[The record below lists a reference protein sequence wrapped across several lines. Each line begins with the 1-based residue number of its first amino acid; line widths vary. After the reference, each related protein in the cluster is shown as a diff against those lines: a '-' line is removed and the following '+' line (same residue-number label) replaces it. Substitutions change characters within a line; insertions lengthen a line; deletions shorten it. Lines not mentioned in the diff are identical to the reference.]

1 MKKTN
6 EITILRKRMV
16 GNIPGFYDDETGN
29 PQNTWVRIADFECVE
44 ICPAQ
49 TAKVYDLEHNERNR
63 NQDDTQNW
71 EFNFES
77 VRQTIQP
84 PYDIQSGDYVA
95 FWQGDIKYMYR
106 VVKSNSTPMFHNCC
120 VVQIVCNVT
129 QPKEAE
135 YLLGC
140 GRLRKLEDKD
150 INDGSL
156 PIGEKETPTYNG
168 TQSMD
173 ENNAGFIGD

>member
-16 GNIPGFYDDETGN
+16 GNVPGFYDDENGN
-29 PQNTWVRIADFECVE
+29 PQNTWIRIADFECVE
-44 ICPAQ
+44 VAPGV

-63 NQDDTQNW
+63 NQDDTAYV

-77 VRQTIQP
+77 IRQELQP

-95 FWQGDIKYMYR
+95 FWQGTTKFFYR
-106 VVKSNSTPMFHNCC
+106 VVKSNITQMFQNCC

-135 YLLGC
+135 YLLEC
-140 GRLRKLEDKD
+140 GRLRKLEDED
-150 INDGSL
+150 INAGSL
-156 PIGEKETPTYNG
+156 PIGET
-168 TQSMD
+168 D
-173 ENNAGFIGD
+173 E